1 MMKER
6 AFEEGSWIQLKD
18 RALFRLSGPDRVRY
32 LNGQVS
38 NDVSGPVNRRS
49 VAACLCSLKGKVEA
63 LVWISGAEDAL
74 WIDGQL
80 DQREEIFARLD
91 RYLIADDCELEDV
104 TEDYSLVHHFRSGGA
119 GVRSARC
126 RQEGRDCLLPAGAEI
141 PYDEEKQITGEEFL
155 EAQLLSGIPLAPNE
169 INGDLFP
176 AELGLDR
183 WAVDFHKGCYLGQEV
198 VSRIESVGRVKR
210 FFGLS
215 IAEGPV
221 REGGLLRRKEEIT
234 GKATRTATNLGKE
247 VYIVPGL
254 FGGRLESSQLA
265 QSHAVEPLEVKRGA
279 LLERD

>member
-1 MMKER
+1 MKER
-6 AFEEGSWIQLKD
+6 TFEEGSWIQLKD

-49 VAACLCSLKGKVEA
+49 IAACLCSLKGKVEA
-63 LVWISGAEDAL
+63 LVWISGLEDVL

-80 DQREEIFARLD
+80 DQRDEIFARLD

-104 TEDYSLVHHFRSGGA
+104 TGDYSLVHHFCSGGA

-126 RQEGRDCLLPAGAEI
+126 RQEGHDIFLPAGAEI

-155 EAQLLSGIPLAPNE
+155 EVQLLSGIPMAPNE
-169 INGDLFP
+169 ISGDLFP

-215 IAEGPV
+215 IAGGPV
-221 REGGLLRRKEEIT
+221 REGESLRREDEIT
-234 GKATRTATNLGKE
+234 GKATRAATALEKE
-247 VYIVPGL
+247 IYIVPGL
-254 FGGRLESSQLA
+254 FGGKVEGSQLA
-265 QSHAVEPLEVKRGA
+265 RSHAVEPLDPRRGA
-279 LLERD
+279 LSKRD